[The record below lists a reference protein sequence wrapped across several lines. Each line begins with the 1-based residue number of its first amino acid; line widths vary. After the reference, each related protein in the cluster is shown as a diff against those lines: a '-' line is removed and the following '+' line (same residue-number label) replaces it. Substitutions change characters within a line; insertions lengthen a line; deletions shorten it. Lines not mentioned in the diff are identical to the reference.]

1 MAISNLLTTIKI
13 TSKTSEEWTTE
24 NPILEL
30 GTGAHTIGTL
40 DLKIGDGITRW
51 IDLPVDVLHSTTPPH
66 KNTHIAGGRDAL
78 TPEDLNAADRI
89 HTHTPDEAGAA
100 PAVHSHIPADIGA
113 ANKVHTHT
121 PEEAGAAAEHH
132 THIPTECGAA
142 PTVHSHIPED
152 IDAADRVHGH
162 TPAQVGLG
170 NIPNAISD
178 AIDLDAGD
186 TLATSKAVRDVA
198 VLAAAA
204 QSSADTA
211 NTGLTTKSDITH
223 THTTSEVGITS
234 STGAPTG
241 GNDGDIWL
249 VV

>member
-89 HTHTPDEAGAA
+89 HTHTP
-100 PAVHSHIPADIGA
+100 
-113 ANKVHTHT
+113 
-121 PEEAGAAAEHH
+121 EEAGAAAEHH

-186 TLATSKAVRDVA
+186 TLATSKAVHDVA

-211 NTGLTTKSDITH
+211 NAGLTTKSDITH

>member
-51 IDLPVDVLHSTTPPH
+51 ADLPLDVLHATTPPH
-66 KNTHIAGGRDAL
+66 KNTHISGGRDAL
-78 TPEDLNAADRI
+78 TPEDLNAADRVHTHTPSECGAAPEVHSHVPSDIGAANEI
-89 HTHTPDEAGAA
+89 HTHTPDE
-100 PAVHSHIPADIGA
+100 
-113 ANKVHTHT
+113 
-121 PEEAGAAAEHH
+121 
-132 THIPTECGAA
+132 
-142 PTVHSHIPED
+142 
-152 IDAADRVHGH
+152 
-162 TPAQVGLG
+162 VGLE
-170 NIPNAISD
+170 NIPNTISD
-178 AIDLDAGD
+178 ATDLDSST
-186 TLATSKAVRDVA
+186 TLATSKAVHDVA
-198 VLAAAA
+198 AIANAA
-204 QSSADTA
+204 QADADAA
-211 NTGLTTKSDITH
+211 NTGLTTKADISH
-223 THTTSEVGITS
+223 THTTSDVGITS